1 LSNDVAL
8 PQAGMDDAFRAYAAQ
23 NTEESSALSEGITG
37 SYGVIGYRGKVWSLR
52 YKGEKYN
59 FLRPDDGT
67 PAAAFECII
76 LRSARQKSKSLYE
89 GFDENQSDG
98 KRPLCASLDGIV
110 PDDEYDPPQSP
121 TCALCPRNNWHTN
134 AQGKKVKD
142 CTDYK
147 RLAVLIAP
155 ALTVPFFG
163 QALLEPVFL
172 RVPAGS
178 LQALGLYGEDLTRQG
193 FAPYAVVTQVSF
205 DPDAAHPKFV
215 FRHKQVLSAADAP
228 VILPMIKDDQSL
240 RITGE
245 DKVHQPR
252 ITHTMAKAVAGPAQ
266 PAPAMPAAPQPAAAA
281 QGVAV
286 RQQPAQQIIPPK
298 QAPTPQPVSHP
309 PAASGSLFGAAAN
322 LTAAV
327 PQQATQAVVQQAATV
342 GQPAPAAQA
351 QSDVVGV
358 DPTESTPELD
368 DAINKILQMS

>member
-1 LSNDVAL
+1 
-8 PQAGMDDAFRAYAAQ
+8 MDDAFRAYAAQ
-23 NTEESSALSEGITG
+23 NAEEATALSEGITG

-59 FLRPDDGT
+59 FVRPDDGT
-67 PAAAFECII
+67 PAAAFDCII

-134 AQGKKVKD
+134 PQGKKVKD

-266 PAPAMPAAPQPAAAA
+266 PAPVPPQLPATQPARQPAAAPAPQPA
-281 QGVAV
+281 
-286 RQQPAQQIIPPK
+286 QQLIPPK
-298 QAPTPQPVSHP
+298 QAPKPQPVSP
-309 PAASGSLFGAAAN
+309 LPAASGSLFGAAAN

-327 PQQATQAVVQQAATV
+327 PQQAIPAVVQQTAAV
-342 GQPAPAAQA
+342 GQPAPAVQQA
-351 QSDVVGV
+351 TSDVVGA

-368 DAINKILQMS
+368 DAINKILQMT